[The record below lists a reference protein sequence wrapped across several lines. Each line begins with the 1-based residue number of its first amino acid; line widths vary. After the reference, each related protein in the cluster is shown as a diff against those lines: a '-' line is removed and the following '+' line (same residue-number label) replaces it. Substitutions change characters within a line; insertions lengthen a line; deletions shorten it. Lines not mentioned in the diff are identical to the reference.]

1 MREWSV
7 ASAILDGPAGVL
19 LVANRRRDG
28 RIDWSP
34 PGGVVDA
41 GETVRGALD
50 REVHEETGLRV
61 GQWSGQLYAIEVD
74 FVDLGWNLRVE
85 VHQVASW
92 SGELR
97 LDDPDGIVVD
107 ARWSDP
113 LACRDLLDASPRWV
127 SEPVCDW
134 LADPWTDLREY
145 AYRVAGSSQS
155 AMSVERR

>member
-7 ASAILDGPAGVL
+7 AGAILDGPSGML

-34 PGGVVDA
+34 PGGVVDP
-41 GETVRGALD
+41 GETVRGALG
-50 REVHEETGLRV
+50 REVHEETGLSVDR
-61 GQWSGQLYAIEVD
+61 WSGQLYAIEVD
-74 FVDLGWNLRVE
+74 FVDRGWNLRVE

-92 SGELR
+92 TGELR

-107 ARWSDP
+107 ARWSDAV
-113 LACRDLLDASPRWV
+113 ACRALLDTSPRWV

-134 LADPWTDLREY
+134 LDDPWTDTRDY
-145 AYRVAGSSQS
+145 RYRVAGESPT
-155 AMSVERR
+155 AMTVERR